1 MKVKIV
7 VFIKA
12 PKPGFVKTRLAVSM
26 GNQEACRAYELLAH
40 HFLNQLSACQNVE
53 LRFTPDNAV
62 DAMTPF
68 LKSSHWTMKPQGEGN
83 LGERMA
89 RAMHQALDE
98 ADAVLIFGTDCPYV
112 ESYDV
117 ETAIEAL
124 LSSEVV
130 IGPAADGGYWMIG
143 FRNAEPKIFTNI
155 SWSTDQVLGQTYDT
169 IKKLGLNCFQ
179 LRTLEDVDDLESWE
193 RAAAMLV
200 R

>member
-1 MKVKIV
+1 
-7 VFIKA
+7 
-12 PKPGFVKTRLAVSM
+12 
-26 GNQEACRAYELLAH
+26 
-40 HFLNQLSACQNVE
+40 
-53 LRFTPDNAV
+53 
-62 DAMTPF
+62 
-68 LKSSHWTMKPQGEGN
+68 MKPQGEGN

-112 ESYDV
+112 ESCDV
-117 ETAIEAL
+117 ETATEAL

-143 FRNAEPKIFTNI
+143 VRNAEPEIFTNI
-155 SWSTDQVLGQTYDT
+155 SWSTDQVLGQTFDK

-193 RAAAMLV
+193 RVAAMLV